1 MVWRKA
7 TDGEI
12 AALTAACSDAG
23 RRGVG
28 IVMGVIAGGGR
39 CEVVS

>member
-1 MVWRKA
+1 MDWRRA

-12 AALTAACSDAG
+12 AALIAARIDAG